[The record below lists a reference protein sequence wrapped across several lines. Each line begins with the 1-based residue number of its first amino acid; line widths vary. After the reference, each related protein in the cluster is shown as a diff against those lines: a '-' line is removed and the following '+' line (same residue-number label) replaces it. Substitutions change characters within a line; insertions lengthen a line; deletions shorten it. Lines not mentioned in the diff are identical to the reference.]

1 MGSYFT
7 ILLDAVNG
15 IGNGMS
21 IAMRNSETGGG
32 HYVTSLAPGGFVG
45 RPLRLGAGLNVGLE
59 VFFGLITLCVSG
71 VMSRLI

>member
-32 HYVTSLAPGGFVG
+32 HYVTSLVPGGFVG
-45 RPLRLGAGLNVGLE
+45 AHCGSVPG
-59 VFFGLITLCVSG
+59 
-71 VMSRLI
+71 

>member
-21 IAMRNSETGGG
+21 IAMRNSETGGA
-32 HYVTSLAPGGFVG
+32 HYVTSLVPGGFVG
-45 RPLRLGAGLNVGLE
+45 AHCGSVPG
-59 VFFGLITLCVSG
+59 
-71 VMSRLI
+71 